1 MLDIEKCKRYF
12 EIEDQNARIAFRYQI
27 IRPKVNSQLRE
38 FLRLLGLIEY
48 ELIITYNH
56 ECNYLHTG
64 IN

>member
-12 EIEDQNARIAFRYQI
+12 ESDDPKARIAFLYQTV
-27 IRPKVNSQLRE
+27 RPKVNSQLRE

-48 ELIITYNH
+48 ELITTYNY
-56 ECNYLHTG
+56 ERNYLHSC